1 MEVDNCFMLFWCL
14 QKDRV
19 DCGVGGGVDVWCRF
33 KDFECLDYFFL
44 GIIWKFIWEFCGIV
58 YMIWVFF
65 GDDVNIGFFIQK
77 LCFD

>member
-1 MEVDNCFMLFWCL
+1 MWE
-14 QKDRV
+14 
-19 DCGVGGGVDVWCRF
+19 GGVDMWCRF

-65 GDDVNIGFFIQK
+65 GDDVNIGFFI
-77 LCFD
+77 